1 MSEHTLPKTIDP
13 LRYADQNKI
22 LEGSLSIKLMPRLA
36 ELLVDTNGTVD
47 AVLEFERDAQN
58 YRVLN
63 GKVDATV
70 TLLCQRCL
78 QPVAKPIQS
87 QFALGMV
94 FTDEQAQNLP
104 RAYEPLLVDLDNLE
118 IADIIEEELILS
130 LPMFAYHDECRNEH
144 APEVESD
151 DFDKGEEKENPFDV
165 LSALKLKD

>member
-13 LRYADQNKI
+13 LKYADQNKI

-36 ELLVDTNGTVD
+36 ELLVDTNGRVD
-47 AVLEFERDAQN
+47 ATLEFDRDSQN

-63 GKVDATV
+63 GKIKATV

-78 QPVAKPIQS
+78 HPVAKLIES
-87 QFALGMV
+87 EFALGMV

-104 RAYEPLLVDLDNLE
+104 GAYEPLLVDLENLE
-118 IADIIEEELILS
+118 ISDVIEEELILS

-144 APEVESD
+144 APEAESD